1 MWIVRDFS
9 RINRQIYLQRE
20 TWRGRKF
27 KEEIYCASVV
37 RDIIW
42 TVSFHLPLLHC
53 KLPATQRW
61 TTTLPRRIRS
71 LSFATDHRRRLFR
84 WKVNRVRKT
93 SSSSSSTSKSA
104 RQTLPIPTPPPT
116 HHHAVSAK
124 WERVLFTIA
133 HWMDSPNVLILYRR
147 RRRRVT
153 VESKSQSCA
162 VVVFVQCQC
171 HDSAIYQ
178 CPSRTK
184 GVLTRAQ
191 LIDSPV

>member
-27 KEEIYCASVV
+27 KAEIYCASVV

-93 SSSSSSTSKSA
+93 SSSSSSSSTSKSA
-104 RQTLPIPTPPPT
+104 RQTLPIPTPPPPT
-116 HHHAVSAK
+116 TITPCLQSESESFSQLLIE
-124 WERVLFTIA
+124 WTRQMCWFFTGSGGEWLWRVNPSSVLLLYLF
-133 HWMDSPNVLILYRR
+133 SVNVMILQFINAQAGLK
-147 RRRRVT
+147 
-153 VESKSQSCA
+153 ES
-162 VVVFVQCQC
+162 
-171 HDSAIYQ
+171 
-178 CPSRTK
+178 
-184 GVLTRAQ
+184 
-191 LIDSPV
+191 